1 MTETNPLKT
10 NEIMGYVIEI
20 TEDKA
25 MDMKEHARKILKH
38 GKELFECIE
47 EIAEGSHMGE
57 RGGYGHYG
65 NRSMGYREED
75 GRDYGRMGER
85 DYGRGGSYGMRE
97 SERDDYRMGER
108 YQRGH
113 WEEEPPYMNERRG
126 RSPYTGR
133 YVSR

>member
-57 RGGYGHYG
+57 RGYARG
-65 NRSMGYREED
+65 
-75 GRDYGRMGER
+75 GRMGER

-108 YQRGH
+108 YPHER
-113 WEEEPPYMNERRG
+113 WEEEPSYMNERRG

>member
-1 MTETNPLKT
+1 
-10 NEIMGYVIEI
+10 MGYVIEI

-57 RGGYGHYG
+57 RGYARGG
-65 NRSMGYREED
+65 RMGYREED
-75 GRDYGRMGER
+75 ERDYGRMGER
-85 DYGRGGSYGMRE
+85 DYGRGGNYGMRE

-108 YQRGH
+108 YPHER
-113 WEEEPPYMNERRG
+113 WEEEPSYMNERRG

>member
-65 NRSMGYREED
+65 NRGGYGGGNSGGGYGNRSMGYREED
-75 GRDYGRMGER
+75 GRDYGRMGEP
-85 DYGRGGSYGMRE
+85 YP
-97 SERDDYRMGER
+97 
-108 YQRGH
+108 RGH
-113 WEEEPPYMNERRG
+113 
-126 RSPYTGR
+126 
-133 YVSR
+133 